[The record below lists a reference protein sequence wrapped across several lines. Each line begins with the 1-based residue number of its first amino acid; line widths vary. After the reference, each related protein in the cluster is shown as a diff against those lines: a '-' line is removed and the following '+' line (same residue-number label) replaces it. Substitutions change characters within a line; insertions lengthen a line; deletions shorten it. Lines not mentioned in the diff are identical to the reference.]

1 MQTVTLFAPDISCGH
16 CVQTI
21 QRAVGSLP
29 GVVRVEGDPDTKRVT
44 VVFDPQREW
53 VVDPERFHSKGK
65 NTPLAGQRLRGK
77 VVLTLA
83 EGRVAHLED
92 GARWR
97 GEVDC

>member
-44 VVFDPQREW
+44 VVFDPQR
-53 VVDPERFHSKGK
+53 VDRAAIEATMAEEGYPVRVER
-65 NTPLAGQRLRGK
+65 
-77 VVLTLA
+77 
-83 EGRVAHLED
+83 
-92 GARWR
+92 
-97 GEVDC
+97 